1 MDANNLETTGK
12 LMFVSRDPLCA
23 EVSLADVCEAT
34 ESSGNHFIRNHY
46 RVPNIKRDEWAL
58 SVTGL
63 VLNSLEIHYDD
74 LIAMPSTEVVGL
86 MECAG
91 NSRSIVHP
99 RVPGVQWGHGAIGTA
114 CWKGVPVHKV
124 LEKAMLLQSA
134 SEVVFIGNDGDQIP
148 ISQSVSRYA
157 ISVPL
162 DKLLEP
168 TTILAYSMDGKGI
181 PKHHGYPV
189 RLIVPGWYGMT
200 SVKWITEMK
209 VIDSPNS
216 GVYEREYSLYPSFNG
231 NFGNVAQRVTAL
243 KVKSLIANPG
253 SGSVIDRTMQ
263 QINGLSWC
271 GEGYIRKV
279 EVSFDDTRTWNQA
292 EVEEPYS
299 PYSAQRWKFDW
310 EPPVVGHYLIRSR
323 ATDSHG
329 NVQPLVANWNYRGL
343 QVNSVHCV
351 PIRVVDN

>member
-1 MDANNLETTGK
+1 MYANNLETTDK

-23 EVSLADVCEAT
+23 EVPLADVCE
-34 ESSGNHFIRNHY
+34 SIQPSGNHFIRNHY
-46 RVPNIKRDEWAL
+46 RIPSIKRDGWSL
-58 SVTGL
+58 SVTGS
-63 VLNSLEIHYDD
+63 VHNSLQVSYAD
-74 LIAMPSTEVVGL
+74 LIAMPSIEVVGL

-124 LEKAMLLQSA
+124 LEKAMLHQSA
-134 SEVVFIGNDGDQIP
+134 SEVVFIGSDGDQMP
-148 ISQSVSRYA
+148 ISQGASRYA

-168 TTILAYSMDGKGI
+168 TTILAYGMNGTGI

-216 GVYEREYSLYPSFNG
+216 GVYEREYSLYLGFNG

-243 KVKSLIANPG
+243 KVKSLISKPG
-253 SGSVIDRTMQ
+253 PGSVIDRTRQ

-271 GEGYIRKV
+271 GEGHISGV
-279 EVSFDDTRTWNQA
+279 EVSFDDNRTWYQA

-299 PYSAQRWKFDW
+299 PYSAQRWQFDW

-323 ATDSHG
+323 ATDSNG

-343 QVNSVHCV
+343 QVNSMHCV
-351 PIRVVDN
+351 PVMVVDN